1 MCLKLKPLTLTLNAD
16 DGITP
21 HDGSAVK
28 NIICELGCRRHDAR
42 VELSTPTAL

>member
-1 MCLKLKPLTLTLNAD
+1 MERRTLLQGGEVWR

-28 NIICELGCRRHDAR
+28 NIICEPRCRRHDAR
-42 VELSTPTAL
+42 IELSTPTAL